1 MTEPTPTER
10 EEAQRLALV
19 KEHYRRAGIF
29 IQTYRGHAFSL
40 EPNGE
45 RVYDL
50 EDIAHA
56 LGNLCRFTGHS
67 RRFYSVAEHSLL
79 VAHECWE
86 AIMRGP
92 VASADLAADGA
103 RYGLFHD
110 AAEAYLGD
118 VSRPLKH
125 LPGMEVYRDLE
136 ATIDL
141 ELDARFGL
149 SRDPMIRAAVKR
161 VDNELLAAEREQ
173 VFAESVRPKEWE
185 WLPPP
190 ANVSIEFLPP
200 EVAATRWL
208 QAARRALR

>member
-1 MTEPTPTER
+1 MTW
-10 EEAQRLALV
+10 
-19 KEHYRRAGIF
+19 

-40 EPNGE
+40 EPNGT

-79 VAHECWE
+79 VAVE
-86 AIMRGP
+86 AW
-92 VASADLAADGA
+92 AALMKHGCELEEA
-103 RYGLFHD
+103 NAGRRLGLFHD
-110 AAEAYLGD
+110 ASEAYLGD
-118 VSRPLKH
+118 VSRPLKR
-125 LPGMEVYRDLE
+125 LPGMGAYRELE
-136 ATIDL
+136 AIL
-141 ELDARFGL
+141 EREISARFGL
-149 SRDPMIRAAVKR
+149 STDVAIRAVVKR
-161 VDNELLAAEREQ
+161 ADNDLLAAEREQ

-190 ANVSIEFLPP
+190 APVSIEFLPP

-208 QAARRALR
+208 QAAKGALR